1 MKNFIFYLVI
11 ISFLFQ
17 KSLEI
22 IKNSILYLV
31 IISFLFQSCY
41 SYRAIDLKETPLIVG
56 KNYKIRQDTKFT
68 KAKLNTANDS
78 IIAFV
83 INDHNVNVPISK
95 IKEIKAREFST
106 LKTAGLVLSI
116 GLVAVVIIGAAAMS
130 DFGIDLNIAEPITP
144 N

>member
-1 MKNFIFYLVI
+1 MKNFIIYLVI
-11 ISFLFQ
+11 ISFLFK

-31 IISFLFQSCY
+31 IISFSFQSCY
-41 SYRAIDLKETPLIVG
+41 TYRAIDLKETPLVVG

-68 KAKLNTANDS
+68 KAKLNTTNDS
-78 IIAFV
+78 IITFV
-83 INDHNVNVPISK
+83 INGQDVNVPISK

-106 LKTAGLVLSI
+106 LKTTGLVLSL
-116 GLVAVVIIGAAAMS
+116 GLVAIVIIGAAAMS
-130 DFGIDLNIAEPITP
+130 DFDSHFDIPIATTP